1 MNQVLQA
8 ETMVVQQQQ
17 INVLVLVN
25 NELLN
30 KKLAWVLHS
39 WLDLRSAAY
48 ARNPHSA
55 LTLAMILVAFFT
67 TTIKSSTIVECISGI
82 S

>member
-1 MNQVLQA
+1 MSEKILYNQHCTHIKWKVVQMNQVLQA

-30 KKLAWVLHS
+30 KKLA
-39 WLDLRSAAY
+39 
-48 ARNPHSA
+48 
-55 LTLAMILVAFFT
+55 
-67 TTIKSSTIVECISGI
+67 
-82 S
+82 

>member
-30 KKLAWVLHS
+30 KKLA
-39 WLDLRSAAY
+39 
-48 ARNPHSA
+48 
-55 LTLAMILVAFFT
+55 
-67 TTIKSSTIVECISGI
+67 
-82 S
+82 